1 MNKDV
6 KNFIKNPKKITAPL
20 NFQSSPDSPA
30 TTLAYV
36 TKPEIDMLIKAN
48 IHGSMNDGMPNRGP
62 MGIMS
67 LDGGGDYERDTSRG
81 G

>member
-48 IHGSMNDGMPNRGP
+48 IHGSKNDF
-62 MGIMS
+62 
-67 LDGGGDYERDTSRG
+67 
-81 G
+81 